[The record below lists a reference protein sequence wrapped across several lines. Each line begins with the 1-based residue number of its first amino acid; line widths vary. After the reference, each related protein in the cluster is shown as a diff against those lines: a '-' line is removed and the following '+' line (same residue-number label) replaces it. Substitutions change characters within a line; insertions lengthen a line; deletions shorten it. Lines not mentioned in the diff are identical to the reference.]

1 YSHEVCSAGFWPGNA
16 ALPFAA
22 YYAYIYPE
30 PSGFNEVVIHPGE
43 AYYDQ
48 QLREF
53 LLPYEAV
60 RQSADPAKMLVEFL
74 ESSYAAAANLAG
86 WDRKE
91 LER

>member
-1 YSHEVCSAGFWPGNA
+1 M
-16 ALPFAA
+16 
-22 YYAYIYPE
+22 IR
-30 PSGFNEVVIHPGE
+30 PGE

-48 QLREF
+48 PLREF